1 MFRTGAR
8 SDTGK
13 HRAART
19 ISSLVGLWIILA
31 SFLEITGKNISK
43 KSKFELESEKYGK
56 LVSG

>member
-1 MFRTGAR
+1 MFHTGAR

-13 HRAART
+13 RCAAQT
-19 ISSLVGLWIILA
+19 ISSPGGLWIILA